1 MTRKIFVTRTLSV
14 AIALVMSMAFCL
26 SGSITR
32 KNTVIAASG
41 SGLEQIAAEW
51 ADQISSEIL
60 DKSEDVLVWEGGFL
74 DSHRGNIRQLGV
86 ETVMSNVFGMVSD
99 KVLTDNG
106 ERMYCYTTDNG
117 WTMDYSMT
125 RAYGC
130 TYEKYATAIHNDN
143 FGGGFWVFVNDDDVV
158 EFHVMIDNS
167 GISDVPCAKIDINQL
182 FADSARPVYPQTIII
197 TEDSYVASPMEL
209 ALVGLLNEC
218 ASESDVTAV
227 MSRSELEQSRVYYT
241 NLCNN
246 QKACASRAA
255 EVIDAMLDDGRDI
268 REIRVTD
275 VLNAMSCFSYNFELV
290 GLNPD
295 TFACTVGG
303 SDNVAEFHVNFG
315 AYQSY
320 YEPSEIT
327 LKGKYKHTGKAFQM
341 SVKPT
346 FQNNSYVIET
356 TFGSVNDLG
365 GTTLARDSFILNE
378 GNFNNYHIYLDEG
391 DQCIDCAMIGQL
403 YGVLVHSSF

>member
-1 MTRKIFVTRTLSV
+1 MTRKNFVTRTLSV
-14 AIALVMSMAFCL
+14 AIVLVMSMAFCL
-26 SGSITR
+26 SGSIAR

-41 SGLEQIAAEW
+41 SGLEQIAIEW

-74 DSHRGNIRQLGV
+74 DSHRGDIRQLGV
-86 ETVMSNVFGMVSD
+86 ETVMSNVFNVTSS
-99 KVLTDNG
+99 KLHTDNG
-106 ERMYCYTTDNG
+106 ERMYTFSTNG
-117 WTMDYSMT
+117 WDIDYSMT
-125 RAYGC
+125 RAYGS
-130 TYEKYATAIHNDN
+130 YMKFATAVHNDE
-143 FGGGFWVFVNDDDVV
+143 FGGGFWIFTNDENVV

-167 GISDVPCAKIDINQL
+167 GISDVPCAKVDLDQL
-182 FADSARPVYPQTIII
+182 FKDSGRPVYPQTIII
-197 TEDSYVASPMEL
+197 SEGSYVASPMEL
-209 ALVGLLNEC
+209 ALIGLLSKC
-218 ASESDVTAV
+218 TSESSLVST
-227 MSRSELEQSRVYYT
+227 MSESELQQSRTYYT

-255 EVIDAMLDDGRDI
+255 EVIDDMLDSGKDI
-268 REIRVTD
+268 RDIRVTD
-275 VLNAMSCFSYNFELV
+275 VLNAMSANSYSFHLTGLDPDDFS
-290 GLNPD
+290 
-295 TFACTVGG
+295 CTVDG
-303 SDNVAEFHVNFG
+303 SENVAEFHLDYS

-346 FQNNSYVIET
+346 IQNNSYVIET

-365 GTTLARDSFILNE
+365 GTTLERDSFVLNE
-378 GNFNNYHIYLDEG
+378 RNFNNYHIYLDEG